1 MVLLLQADSH
11 SHPCPGLFAHSP
23 RLTHQFLPPS
33 YSAGSHSHP
42 CPCSHTQAY
51 LSLPSSHPHTQ
62 LAYTHQCPCS
72 HTHAY
77 SPLPPSLPLSWLTHV
92 LTLSH
97 SLMHTTPREV
107 FTDCVHSPPHHH
119 TLTPLP
125 MLAHSHTLIHS
136 PTHSVAC
143 SFTHSLLLLLS
154 LALALALAL
163 SFTRSLTHSLARSLS
178 LTHSLLTPSHLP
190 GVHRPL
196 LHWP

>member
-1 MVLLLQADSH
+1 MSRLICSLTQAYSSIPPTLLLSWLTLTPMPMLTH
-11 SHPCPGLFAHSP
+11 PGLLITP
-23 RLTHQFLPPS
+23 LLPPS
-33 YSAGSHSHP
+33 HSAGSHSHP
-42 CPCSHTQAY
+42 CPCSHT
-51 LSLPSSHPHTQ
+51 H
-62 LAYTHQCPCS
+62 AYT
-72 HTHAY
+72 
-77 SPLPPSLPLSWLTHV
+77 PLPPSLPLSWLTHV